1 MSHLG
6 DAKESLTQPPIAY
19 KLQVEMLNVQWCVSL
34 HQLGEE
40 FMCNGTHD
48 YHVVVI
54 QSNVLHFSN
63 N

>member
-6 DAKESLTQPPIAY
+6 NAKEGLTQPPITY
-19 KLQVEMLNVQWCVSL
+19 KLQEWCVSL

-40 FMCNGTHD
+40 FMCNQTHD

-54 QSNVLHFSN
+54 AKQCVTF
-63 N
+63 